1 MHGWSSDE
9 SEDDW
14 IAKRRKASAASDAG
28 RVARGRGFNGG
39 EDSAPAAGS
48 PEDDVAELELQKDYG
63 RYTIDPEDNWSP
75 HRKPWAELAGGW
87 EFSGAWSFEPD
98 EQERCEH
105 SSSSSRRGGGKEV
118 RGVAAW
124 RVEHEKGG
132 NFTVALIAGP
142 PGEARRL
149 LEGKGAGRGE
159 EPFVLEFQ
167 LDKPRQAWTFRFGRS
182 SSRQGWKPLPWS
194 NVHRTSFWLATL
206 PGEDGKQHIMAG
218 LDEFPERRF
227 LFAKVR
233 FRPAAVG
240 FGPPAERSEQRE
252 PFYVRDVVVFGRASL
267 LPPPWASRD
276 HFVEL
281 PGKTAEE
288 AHELLNRSGCAEK
301 VLAPLQLPGPS
312 ALLLCRSPAD
322 ASATAAA
329 LPDGVVAA
337 LVRSSE
343 WLWPPAEGGGSPASA
358 KAHVESVRQCWAQL
372 GTAATRELAIFEEHT
387 QRRTKHLEG
396 VRIARAS
403 ATRTI
408 LGSLRGAAPKPKPP
422 EAGV

>member
-1 MHGWSSDE
+1 MKDAPGCE
-9 SEDDW
+9 EDHIID
-14 IAKRRKASAASDAG
+14 
-28 RVARGRGFNGG
+28 F
-39 EDSAPAAGS
+39 
-48 PEDDVAELELQKDYG
+48 ELQKDYG
-63 RYTIDPEDNWSP
+63 KYTIDPEDNWSP
-75 HRKPWAELAGGW
+75 HRKPWAELAGSW

-98 EQERCEH
+98 EQERFERASA
-105 SSSSSRRGGGKEV
+105 SSCKGNGQAV

-124 RVEHEKGG
+124 RVEHDKGG
-132 NFTVALIAGP
+132 NFTLALIAGP

-149 LEGKGAGRGE
+149 LEGKGARGE

-167 LDKPRQAWTFRFGRS
+167 LDQSRQAWNFRFGRAS
-182 SSRQGWKPLPWS
+182 NRQGWKLLPWS
-194 NVHRTSFWLATL
+194 NAHRTSFWLAVL

-233 FRPAAVG
+233 FRPIAIG
-240 FGPPAERSEQRE
+240 FGPPAERLEQQS

-281 PGKTAEE
+281 PGKNAKE
-288 AHELLNRSGCAEK
+288 AKELVDRAGCAEQ
-301 VLAPLQLPGPS
+301 VLSPLELPGPS

-322 ASATAAA
+322 AATAAA
-329 LPDGVVAA
+329 ALPGAA
-337 LVRSSE
+337 AVQSSE
-343 WLWPPAEGGGSPASA
+343 WLWPPPAGGGSP
-358 KAHVESVRQCWAQL
+358 ESVRAFTESVRHCWVQL
-372 GTAATRELAIFEEHT
+372 STEVTRELAIFEEHT

-396 VRIARAS
+396 VRIARTS

-408 LGSLRGAAPKPKPP
+408 LGSLRGSAPKPKPP
-422 EAGV
+422 QAGV